1 MPDPILDIQERLSRL
16 EAQVARL
23 AEKVGVSEGIDR
35 AAEHAPQ
42 AEPPPI
48 APRPARVQP
57 PRMVNPPRKPMNPI
71 VYIAG
76 AGAGIFLIGAIF
88 FLYWSIEQGWIGPE
102 MRFLMGLVMGG
113 GLALG
118 AAKLILGDSPKL
130 GVCLLLAGLGTLMF
144 TFRWG
149 AFEYDFFPPVL
160 GLAGSALSVLLAGGL
175 AARAKSGAAL
185 CVALVAGL
193 LSPIVF
199 SEGGHHEVA
208 LSVYLA
214 VLMVAALS
222 VPYLTKVG
230 ARWVVTR
237 WLAFTGVWI
246 LLTAACLRAH
256 SDDASTL
263 MGCLL
268 LHYLI
273 AGLWIWLPGQ
283 GEDRPST
290 PTILWFLAT
299 LTTTSL
305 GWAVW
310 KKADWT
316 VEWFA
321 APVLA
326 VALVNLI
333 LVKPLRARLDSRQA
347 DLGLL
352 VLAAGHLAVA
362 VPVAMDWQWV
372 GPMWSLFAL
381 GMAWAVT
388 YAEEHP
394 DWEADEVR
402 ALLLLALGMAT
413 VASLRWAVHTVDWID
428 HSEIPIPFINRNFAE
443 AVFAVIAWGL
453 LTRRGRAT
461 GAASA
466 VALEIVANVAL
477 AVELGRVVRYAGGT
491 GWAASIVVTLTWALS
506 GAVQWLRS
514 LTEERPAVHLGL
526 AIAGYSWLGIASF
539 KLIAADLAGATT
551 PLRALAFLGVGAIFL
566 TAALV
571 ANRARQQRKE
581 TE

>member
-1 MPDPILDIQERLSRL
+1 MTDPNLDIQERLSRL
-16 EAQVARL
+16 EVQVARL
-23 AEKVGVSEGIDR
+23 AEMVG
-35 AAEHAPQ
+35 AAEGTGLT
-42 AEPPPI
+42 AEPASGPPI
-48 APRPARVQP
+48 VVPRPARVQP
-57 PRMVNPPRKPMNPI
+57 PRVPKPLRQPMNPI

-102 MRFLMGLVMGG
+102 MRFLMGLVIGG

-118 AAKLILGDSPKL
+118 AAKLILGDSAKL

-144 TFRWG
+144 SFRWG

-160 GLAGSALSVLLAGGL
+160 GLVGSALSVLLAGGL

-199 SEGGHHEVA
+199 SAGGHHEVA

-214 VLMVAALS
+214 ALMVAALA

-246 LLTAACLRAH
+246 LLTAACLRAN
-256 SDDASTL
+256 SDAAAPL
-263 MGCLL
+263 MGLIL
-268 LHYLI
+268 LHYVI

-283 GEDRPST
+283 GEERPST

-299 LTTTSL
+299 LATTSL

-310 KKADWT
+310 KNAGWT

-321 APVLA
+321 APVLTM
-326 VALVNLI
+326 ALVNLL
-333 LVKPLRARLDSRQA
+333 LVKPLRARLGSRQP

-362 VPVAMDWQWV
+362 VPVALDWKWV

-394 DWEADEVR
+394 GWEADELR

-413 VASLRWAVHTVDWID
+413 VATLRWALHTVDWSD
-428 HSEIPIPFINRNFAE
+428 HSIVPIPVLNRNFAE
-443 AVFAVIAWGL
+443 AAFAVIAWGL

-461 GAASA
+461 GAASG
-466 VALEIVANVAL
+466 VALEILANVAL

-491 GWAASIVVTLTWALS
+491 GWAASIVMTLTWALS

-514 LTEERPAVHLGL
+514 LTEERPALHLGL

-539 KLIAADLAGATT
+539 KLIVTDLAGATT
-551 PLRALAFLGVGAIFL
+551 PLRALAFLGVGVIFL

-571 ANRARQQRKE
+571 ANRARQQRQE
-581 TE
+581 AE